1 MNKEELTG
9 LLDCIYELEG
19 LVHPALSRDDSPEA
33 LPELIARKGEE
44 LSQRPVG
51 LPATRPRLWRLPPRL
66 L

>member
-19 LVHPALSRDDSPEA
+19 LVHLALSRDDSPEA
-33 LPELIARKGEE
+33 LPELIARKGR
-44 LSQRPVG
+44 SCRRGPVG